1 MRPGKQKM
9 NNKQTLKENLQMIEI
24 EIFSYCNRKCWFCPN
39 SVVDRMSYNTLL
51 PEETYLSILNQL
63 QEIDYDGYIT
73 YSRYNEPT
81 SHKELFLKRIR
92 QAREILPKA
101 LLKTNTNGDYL
112 TREYIEDLCEAGFDE
127 LYIQQYLGN
136 DEKYDHER
144 MRERAMKKIAKLD
157 LPYAILVDIPGAKL
171 EFDLKYKNMKTH
183 IRARNFDIDG
193 SSRGDSVDAGT
204 GYQRTQR
211 CIQPFN
217 NMYIDYNGTAMVCCA
232 LRSDIPDHKSGV
244 MGSIHNSNL
253 ADIFV
258 NELYIP
264 WREHLRDDGP
274 KSGFCKTCKD
284 GVEVDYEKVLKEER

>member
-1 MRPGKQKM
+1 MDNRQF
-9 NNKQTLKENLQMIEI
+9 LKENLQMIEI

-39 SVVDRMSYNTLL
+39 SVIDRISQNTLM
-51 PEETYLSILNQL
+51 PEETYLSILHQL
-63 QEIDYDGYIT
+63 RDIDYDGYIT

-81 SHKELFLKRIR
+81 SHKELFLKRIK

-101 LLKTNTNGDYL
+101 LLKTNTNGDYI
-112 TREYIEDLCEAGFDE
+112 TREYIEDLQEAGFDE

-136 DEKYDHER
+136 NEKYNHDKMKR
-144 MRERAMKKIAKLD
+144 RAMKKIAKLD

-171 EFDLKYKNMKTH
+171 EYDLKYKNMIIH
-183 IRARNFDIDG
+183 IRSRNFDIDG

-204 GYQRTQR
+204 DYQRTQK

-217 NMYIDYNGTAMVCCA
+217 NMYFDYNGSAMVCCA
-232 LRSDIPDHKSGV
+232 LRSDVPGQESGI
-244 MGSIHNSNL
+244 MGSIHDNSL

-258 NELYIP
+258 NDLYLP
-264 WREHLRDDGP
+264 WRSHLKDDGP

-284 GVEVDYEKVLKEER
+284 GVKFDYEKIMKEKNNEI